1 MNNNPSP
8 KQSSLTRK
16 TIVGA
21 AWLLLWRI
29 VTRSLGFVSTLILA
43 RLLLP
48 SDFGLIAMATTFSYG
63 IEAFSQLGLQEALI
77 RRREEGLD
85 LHHTAFTMQV
95 GRALTT
101 GLMIAAA
108 APAAGWWFSEPRL
121 VTVVLVLA
129 AQTVL
134 NGLENVGIVEYRR
147 AMRFDVQFTLM
158 SVPRLAGF
166 VITVG
171 CALAWRSY
179 WALLAGMLVYS
190 AVRVAMSYWLHPF
203 RPRLRLVRWRELA
216 RFSFWTWAAALASL
230 VWDRCDPFVLG
241 PAFGTAKLGLYLM
254 AMQIA
259 WLPMTELVA
268 PAAEA
273 LFAAFSRAQKDGAAS
288 LHLAPE
294 VAGIVLLGVAPVVL
308 TLSAASGPIV
318 EVLLGSKWVE
328 AWPIVAMLSWA
339 GIFSPF
345 SFICSMALVA
355 NGDVRRNF
363 VARVIVSAVKLAA
376 LLGAV
381 SLTSDPIVIAAV
393 TASCVAVE
401 SVTFFTFLL
410 HGKGSTRLRQATG
423 NLARVM
429 LATGF
434 AAVIVNWSGLGWHS
448 GGGST
453 GVNLTRGFLIAGMS
467 TGVFGLVVLLS
478 WQVAGRPEGAEKRLS
493 RMAWAWFEGF
503 RASRSFGY
511 GR

>member
-1 MNNNPSP
+1 MNNNPPP

-63 IEAFSQLGLQEALI
+63 IEAISQLGLQEALV

-85 LHHTAFTMQV
+85 LHHTAFTMQL
-95 GRALTT
+95 GRALIT
-101 GLMIAAA
+101 GLMIAAG
-108 APAAGWWFSEPRL
+108 APAAGWWFAEPRL

-129 AQTVL
+129 GLTAL

-147 AMRFDVQFTLM
+147 AMRFDVQFRLM

-171 CALAWRSY
+171 GALAWRSY

-203 RPRLRLVRWRELA
+203 RPRLRLERWRELA
-216 RFSFWTWAAALASL
+216 GFSFWTWAAAVASL

-241 PAFGTAKLGLYLM
+241 PSFGQAKLGLYLM

-273 LFAAFSRAQKDGAAS
+273 LFAAFSRAQKDGNS
-288 LHLAPE
+288 SIHHAPE
-294 VAGIVLLGVAPVVL
+294 VAGIILLGVAPMVL
-308 TLSAASGPIV
+308 CVSAASGPIV
-318 EVLLGSKWVE
+318 EVLLGPKWIQ
-328 AWPIVAMLSWA
+328 AWPIVAVLSWA
-339 GIFSPF
+339 CVFSPF
-345 SFICSMALVA
+345 SFIYSMALVA
-355 NGDVRRNF
+355 NGYVRQNF
-363 VARVIVSAVKLAA
+363 VARIVVSAIKLVALLAA
-376 LLGAV
+376 I

-393 TASCVAVE
+393 TAVCVAVE
-401 SVTFFTFLL
+401 SIMFLTL
-410 HGKGSTRLRQATG
+410 LLGTGSMRLGQAMG
-423 NLARVM
+423 SLARVM

-434 AAVIVNWSGLGWHS
+434 SAAIVNWSGLGWHS

-453 GVNLTRGFLIAGMS
+453 GVNLMRGFFIAGMS
-467 TGVFGLVVLLS
+467 IGVFGLVVLLS
-478 WQVAGRPEGAEKRLS
+478 WQVAGRPEGAEKRLL
-493 RMAWAWFEGF
+493 RMAWARFEGL

>member
-1 MNNNPSP
+1 MNNNPPP

-48 SDFGLIAMATTFSYG
+48 SDFGLVAMATTFSYG
-63 IEAFSQLGLQEALI
+63 IEAVSQLGLQEALV

-129 AQTVL
+129 GQTVL

-147 AMRFDVQFTLM
+147 VMRFDVQFRLM

-166 VITVG
+166 VTTVG

-203 RPRLRLVRWRELA
+203 RPRLHLARWRELA
-216 RFSFWTWAAALASL
+216 GFSFWTWATAVASL

-241 PAFGTAKLGLYLM
+241 PSFGQAKLGLYLM

-259 WLPMTELVA
+259 WLPLTELVV
-268 PAAEA
+268 PAAEV
-273 LFAAFSRAQKDGAAS
+273 LFAAFSRAQKDGDSS
-288 LHLAPE
+288 LHYAPE

-308 TLSAASGPIV
+308 SVSAASGPLV
-318 EVLLGSKWVE
+318 EVLLGPKWVE
-328 AWPIVAMLSWA
+328 AWPIVAVLSWA
-339 GIFSPF
+339 GVFSPF
-345 SFICSMALVA
+345 SYICSMALVA
-355 NGDVRRNF
+355 NGYVQRNF
-363 VARVIVSAVKLAA
+363 IGNVVVSSVKLVA
-376 LLGAV
+376 LLAAI
-381 SLTSDPIVIAAV
+381 SLTSDPIVIGAV
-393 TASCVAVE
+393 TAACVAVE
-401 SVTFFTFLL
+401 SVMFLTVL
-410 HGKGSTRLRQATG
+410 HGKGLMRLRQAAG
-423 NLARVM
+423 SLARVM

-434 AAVIVNWSGLGWHS
+434 AAAIVNWSGLGWHS

-453 GVNLTRGFLIAGMS
+453 GVDLTRGFLIGGIS
-467 TGVFGLVVLLS
+467 IGVFGLVVLLS
-478 WQVAGRPEGAEKRLS
+478 WQVAGRPEGAEKRLL
-493 RMAWAWFEGF
+493 RMAWARFEGL